1 MSRTPGSGSG
11 YQTPVQRQADGSARA
26 RRSVPTVG
34 RRGVQSSASGAARVS
49 SVPASASASRS
60 IAFDTSAWEKALER
74 EVAKDFTVTEADDFL
89 LDAVLEDLKGLLQE
103 IEDTDWK
110 FE

>member
-34 RRGVQSSASGAARVS
+34 RRVQSSASAAARVS

-74 EVAKDFTVTEADDFL
+74 EVAKDFTITEADDFL
-89 LDAVLEDLKGLLQE
+89 LEAVLEDLKGLLQE